1 MLKGK
6 TIISNIQED
15 IDNYGIINKSIISE
29 APSILKSKVIK
40 NECSSFDYIHNN
52 ILKPKVI
59 KQCSELDFQKT
70 IIKNE
75 SSAEDIIEVIEPTKN
90 IRVSVDFL
98 KQKFPGFNNLYYI
111 EIFDLLESTDFNLN
125 EYNINLN
132 IQKLIH
138 LGNNIQSQISRLNQN
153 LSVNRTSYNSIKT
166 EISDKIGFFCSDSEL
181 KTLFEEFNSK
191 INILYSSIYKEYNN
205 LKNIDFNKYNLINLY
220 YNFFFYID
228 SELSEKFNF
237 ESDIIKS
244 RILSLNNSNQVLEQ
258 FKLLVQ
264 IEIKTKETELE
275 NLKNYSDILKPS
287 LYVLEHQ
294 NFKEFKEQF
303 KKLIKS

>member
-6 TIISNIQED
+6 TIISETQNED
-15 IDNYGIINKSIISE
+15 NFG
-29 APSILKSKVIK
+29 
-40 NECSSFDYIHNN
+40 
-52 ILKPKVI
+52 LKPKKIITSNTVDSLDSNKLESSSTSSVLLLKPKKI
-59 KQCSELDFQKT
+59 KQCTELDFEKT
-70 IIKNE
+70 IIRNE
-75 SSAEDIIEVIEPTKN
+75 SLEDIIEVIEPTKN

-125 EYNINLN
+125 EHNINLN

-138 LGNNIQSQISRLNQN
+138 LGNNIQSQISRLNEN

-191 INILYSSIYKEYNN
+191 INILYSFIYKEYDN
-205 LKNIDFNKYNLINLY
+205 LKNIDFNRYNLINLY

-303 KKLIKS
+303 KKLIKY

>member
-6 TIISNIQED
+6 TIISETQNED
-15 IDNYGIINKSIISE
+15 NFG
-29 APSILKSKVIK
+29 
-40 NECSSFDYIHNN
+40 
-52 ILKPKVI
+52 LKPKKIITSNTVDSLDSNQLESSSMQSMSLLNPKKI
-59 KQCSELDFQKT
+59 KQCTELDFEKT
-70 IIKNE
+70 IIRNE
-75 SSAEDIIEVIEPTKN
+75 SLEDIIEVIEPTKN

-125 EYNINLN
+125 EHNINLN

-138 LGNNIQSQISRLNQN
+138 LGNNIQSQISRLNEN

-191 INILYSSIYKEYNN
+191 INILYSFIYKEYDN
-205 LKNIDFNKYNLINLY
+205 LKNIDFNRYNLINLY